1 MTKLFRVGAYITQD
15 LFIEIEAET
24 EEEAVK
30 LVREQLDDGS
40 IDGGDFT
47 QIDEWGAGE
56 FKLGSYAWEK

>member
-1 MTKLFRVGAYITQD
+1 M
-15 LFIEIEAET
+15 FIEIEAET

-56 FKLGSYAWEK
+56 FELGSYAWEK

>member
-1 MTKLFRVGAYITQD
+1 MKKIFRVGAYVTQD

-30 LVREQLDDGS
+30 LVREQLDEGS

-56 FKLGSYAWEK
+56 FELGSYAWEK

>member
-47 QIDEWGAGE
+47 QIDEWGGRRI
-56 FKLGSYAWEK
+56 

>member
-1 MTKLFRVGAYITQD
+1 MKKIFQVGAYITQD

-24 EEEAVK
+24 EEEAIK
-30 LVREQLDDGS
+30 LVREKFDDGS

-56 FKLGSYAWEK
+56 FRIGSHAWEK